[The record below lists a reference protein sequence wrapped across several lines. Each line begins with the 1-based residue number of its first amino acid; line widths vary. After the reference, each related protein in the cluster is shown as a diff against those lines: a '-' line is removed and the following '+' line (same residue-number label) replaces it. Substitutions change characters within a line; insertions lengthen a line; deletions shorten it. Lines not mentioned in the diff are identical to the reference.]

1 MLQGPLATIS
11 IAKQWYFTVAM
22 ALSVSL
28 HIVLFI
34 ELKTAKVVT
43 RYQQP
48 KISKSMIVSFQSDR
62 LTGKNKNILEEV
74 SNSKSLTKNNAEV
87 LLQKN
92 AEDIQHKKTKSRTVD
107 DNPEA
112 ARVEL
117 KDSKSESPLRYSIT
131 ELSEESRFRPARE
144 GCTPTQLASKIF
156 TCDEPKAWRLEEVR
170 YFDKAFA
177 DAFSPGSIAK
187 SFSHDMN
194 RISELI
200 KQKGG
205 LSRLES
211 GDNEL
216 VLQEQARIEN
226 EIENIDEKYN
236 KDVNLLEVLGEGGRG
251 VKELFC

>member
-48 KISKSMIVSFQSDR
+48 KISKSMMVSFQSDM
-62 LTGKNKNILEEV
+62 LAENDNPIAEKE
-74 SNSKSLTKNNAEV
+74 SDSKSFAKKNTEV
-87 LLQKN
+87 LLPKN
-92 AEDIQHKKTKSRTVD
+92 TEDIQIKKTKSRAVN
-107 DNPEA
+107 DNPEVA
-112 ARVEL
+112 LMEL
-117 KDSKSESPLRYSIT
+117 KDSKPESSLLYSLT
-131 ELSEESRFRPARE
+131 DLSEESRFRLTRE
-144 GCTPTQLASKIF
+144 TCTEKQLASKIF
-156 TCDEPKAWRLEEVR
+156 TCDDTKPWRLQEVN

-177 DAFSPGSIAK
+177 DAFGSRSIAK
-187 SFSHDMN
+187 SFRDDMN

-200 KQKGG
+200 KQKEGV
-205 LSRLES
+205 SRLEP
-211 GDNEL
+211 GGNEIM
-216 VLQEQARIEN
+216 LQEQARIEI

-236 KDVNLLEVLGEGGRG
+236 KDVNLLEVIGEGGRG
-251 VKELFC
+251 IKELFR